1 MLYDTCTDRLLIG
14 VGLHTDDFFPP
25 GIDFE
30 AYFEDAQSHLKSF
43 EVEQRN
49 QQDDNYNQNSR
60 HLDTVVSIKS
70 ELKPRTKTILIPPSM
85 PLAGSSITQSNS
97 SSNKGKASKQDD
109 NVSED
114 DISDEDDVNKKNKK
128 PQKKYK
134 TSKLSNS
141 SVDNDSTLGNDILDD
156 SQRIERR

>member
-1 MLYDTCTDRLLIG
+1 MCWY
-14 VGLHTDDFFPP
+14 TDDFFPP

-30 AYFEDAQSHLKSF
+30 AYFEEGQSHIKSF

-49 QQDDNYNQNSR
+49 QQQEDNNNQNSMY
-60 HLDTVVSIKS
+60 HLDTAISIKS

-97 SSNKGKASKQDD
+97 SSKGKASKLDD

-114 DISDEDDVNKKNKK
+114 EISDEDDANKKNKK
-128 PQKKYK
+128 PQKKSK
-134 TSKLSNS
+134 SSKLTNT

>member
-1 MLYDTCTDRLLIG
+1 MLQFYMLL
-14 VGLHTDDFFPP
+14 VHACWYVDDFFPP

-30 AYFEDAQSHLKSF
+30 AYFEDAQSHTKSF

-49 QQDDNYNQNSR
+49 QQNDSYNQNSN
-60 HLDTVVSIKS
+60 HHIDEIVSIKS
-70 ELKPRTKTILIPPSM
+70 ELKPRSKTILIPPSM

-97 SSNKGKASKQDD
+97 NSNSNKGKASKLDD
-109 NVSED
+109 NVTED
-114 DISDEDDVNKKNKK
+114 DISDEDDVNKKSKK

-134 TSKLSNS
+134 ASKLSNS
-141 SVDNDSTLGNDILDD
+141 AVDNDSTLGNDTLDD

>member
-60 HLDTVVSIKS
+60 HHLDTVVSIKS

-97 SSNKGKASKQDD
+97 SSNKGKTSKQDD
-109 NVSED
+109 SED